1 MKLFKQFNRVALLFN
16 LMFIACMAV
25 RFLWVD
31 AQGTWVSIL
40 IVGGWLIS
48 FPCNLLLASWMILQ
62 LLRKQSNPMQAITIL
77 NLLVLVFQIFYFIVL

>member
-31 AQGTWVSIL
+31 AQGTWVSNL

>member
-1 MKLFKQFNRVALLFN
+1 
-16 LMFIACMAV
+16 
-25 RFLWVD
+25 
-31 AQGTWVSIL
+31 
-40 IVGGWLIS
+40 VGGWLIS

>member
-1 MKLFKQFNRVALLFN
+1 
-16 LMFIACMAV
+16 MAV